1 MDDARNVFDSAIDRD
16 LYSWNTMIGVYVGS
30 GNMIQAKNLFDEMH
44 ERDVVSWSTIIA
56 GYVQVGCFMED
67 LEFFHNMLQSEV
79 KPNEYTMVSALA
91 IKMNDRLLASL
102 IDMYAKCGEIDSAS
116 SVFHE
121 HKVKRKVWPW
131 NAMIG
136 GFAMHG
142 KPEEAISLFEQMKV
156 ERVSPNKVT
165 FIALLNACS
174 HGYMIKEGK
183 SYFELM
189 SSDYGINPE
198 IEHYGCMV
206 DLLSRSEL
214 LKEAEEMI
222 LSMPMAPDVAI
233 WGALLNACRI
243 YKDMERGYRI
253 GRIIKEIDP
262 NHIGCNV
269 LLGNIYSTSGR
280 WNEARILRERNEIRE
295 IYSFLEEMIRKLKIA
310 GYVPELGEVLLDF
323 DDEEDKETTLSVHSE
338 KLAIAFGLM
347 NTAPGTPIC
356 IVKNLRVCG
365 DCHEAIKFIS
375 KVYDRVI
382 IVRDRMRYH
391 HFKDGVCSCKDY
403 W

>member
-1 MDDARNVFDSAIDRD
+1 
-16 LYSWNTMIGVYVGS
+16 
-30 GNMIQAKNLFDEMH
+30 
-44 ERDVVSWSTIIA
+44 
-56 GYVQVGCFMED
+56 
-67 LEFFHNMLQSEV
+67 
-79 KPNEYTMVSALA
+79 
-91 IKMNDRLLASL
+91 MNDRLLASL

-280 WNEARILRERNEIRE
+280 WNEARILRERNEI
-295 IYSFLEEMIRKLKIA
+295 SSDRK
-310 GYVPELGEVLLDF
+310 
-323 DDEEDKETTLSVHSE
+323 
-338 KLAIAFGLM
+338 
-347 NTAPGTPIC
+347 
-356 IVKNLRVCG
+356 KNSWFQLN
-365 DCHEAIKFIS
+365 
-375 KVYDRVI
+375 
-382 IVRDRMRYH
+382 
-391 HFKDGVCSCKDY
+391 
-403 W
+403 